1 MNTKISQVYKVHLRF
16 RITDISEAVSG
27 SGSTKYPIEVTIRR
41 TDDMRMGMSVLA
53 TISVEEAEDAVLVPV
68 SALQERGGK
77 TFVYTESSEDGTI
90 SGETEVTTGL
100 SDGNRVEIAGR

>member
-1 MNTKISQVYKVHLRF
+1 
-16 RITDISEAVSG
+16 
-27 SGSTKYPIEVTIRR
+27 
-41 TDDMRMGMSVLA
+41 MGMSVLA
-53 TISVEEAEDAVLVPV
+53 TISVEEAEDAVLIPV

-77 TFVYTESSEDGTI
+77 TFVYTESAEDGTI